1 MGKRERRI
9 LISGASGLIGS
20 GLHRAA
26 LKEGIEVTTLVR
38 RHHLVRA
45 GGIYWNPRRT
55 KTAIHP
61 MELEGFDA
69 FVHLS
74 GANIG
79 RRWTQK
85 HRQEIVASRVTSTEI
100 LCESLAEVRRR
111 PRVLLCASA
120 VGIYGDRGDEVLA
133 EESAAGSGFLAETCK
148 AWETAAKKASEM
160 GIRVVH
166 LRFGGVLSRDGG
178 VLKKMLPV
186 FRLGLG
192 GTLGTGR
199 QWMSWI
205 SLRDV
210 VRAIFFLMEHD
221 ELTGAFNLTAPNP
234 VTNAMFSRA
243 LAAAV
248 HRPALLPAP
257 AAVLRLFFGGM
268 ADETL
273 LASERVA
280 PRRLMDA
287 GFRFEDEEIGPALKA
302 LLR

>member
-9 LISGASGLIGS
+9 LLSGASGLIGS
-20 GLHRAA
+20 ALHRAA
-26 LKEGIEVTTLVR
+26 QKDGIEVTTLVR

-45 GGIYWNPRRT
+45 GAIYWNPRRQKNT
-55 KTAIHP
+55 IHP
-61 MELEGFDA
+61 LELEGFDA

-74 GANIG
+74 GANVG

-85 HRQEIVASRVTSTEI
+85 YREDIVASRVTSTAI
-100 LCESLAEVRRR
+100 LCESLAGVRRR

-120 VGIYGDRGDEVLA
+120 VGIYGDRGDEVLV

-148 AWETAAKKASEM
+148 AWEAAAKKASDL

-166 LRFGGVLSRDGG
+166 LRFGVVLSRDGG
-178 VLKKMLPV
+178 ALRKMLPA
-186 FRLGLG
+186 FLLGLG

-221 ELTGAFNLTAPNP
+221 KLSGAFNLTSPNP
-234 VTNAMFSRA
+234 VTNATFARELAGA
-243 LAAAV
+243 L
-248 HRPALLPAP
+248 HRPAILPVPEGA
-257 AAVLRLFFGGM
+257 LRLLLGEM

-280 PRRLMDA
+280 PRRLTDS

>member
-1 MGKRERRI
+1 
-9 LISGASGLIGS
+9 
-20 GLHRAA
+20 
-26 LKEGIEVTTLVR
+26 
-38 RHHLVRA
+38 
-45 GGIYWNPRRT
+45 
-55 KTAIHP
+55 
-61 MELEGFDA
+61 
-69 FVHLS
+69 
-74 GANIG
+74 
-79 RRWTQK
+79 
-85 HRQEIVASRVTSTEI
+85 
-100 LCESLAEVRRR
+100 
-111 PRVLLCASA
+111 
-120 VGIYGDRGDEVLA
+120 
-133 EESAAGSGFLAETCK
+133 
-148 AWETAAKKASEM
+148 
-160 GIRVVH
+160 
-166 LRFGGVLSRDGG
+166 